1 MPHEYNITI
10 HKSNIRLRMNHKQKL
25 NDIHPASPG
34 CRPGTYPLNEE
45 EAEEELQDKQTSL
58 SRHDRRK
65 PVPATV
71 VVEIC
76 EPRGLSNPITMGI
89 KTSKA

>member
-1 MPHEYNITI
+1 MSIQVLLVINRN
-10 HKSNIRLRMNHKQKL
+10 SNN
-25 NDIHPASPG
+25 IHPAIPG

-45 EAEEELQDKQTSL
+45 EAEDELQNKQTSL
-58 SRHDRRK
+58 SRHDHRK

-71 VVEIC
+71 VVVIC

-89 KTSKA
+89 KTSKAKWERKG

>member
-1 MPHEYNITI
+1 MI
-10 HKSNIRLRMNHKQKL
+10 
-25 NDIHPASPG
+25 
-34 CRPGTYPLNEE
+34 EE
-45 EAEEELQDKQTSL
+45 EAEEELKASKHR
-58 SRHDRRK
+58 SRVTIIAK

-71 VVEIC
+71 VVVIC

>member
-1 MPHEYNITI
+1 M
-10 HKSNIRLRMNHKQKL
+10 KHKQKL
-25 NDIHPASPG
+25 NDIHPAIPG
-34 CRPGTYPLNEE
+34 CRPGAYPLTEE
-45 EAEEELQDKQTSL
+45 EAEEELQNKQHR
-58 SRHDRRK
+58 SRVRIIAK

-71 VVEIC
+71 VVIIC

>member
-1 MPHEYNITI
+1 MI
-10 HKSNIRLRMNHKQKL
+10 
-25 NDIHPASPG
+25 D
-34 CRPGTYPLNEE
+34 E
-45 EAEEELQDKQTSL
+45 EAEEELQNKQA
-58 SRHDRRK
+58 SRSHQIITL

-71 VVEIC
+71 VVVNC

>member
-1 MPHEYNITI
+1 MPHKYNIII
-10 HKSNIRLRMNHKQKL
+10 HKSNIDYRRNT
-25 NDIHPASPG
+25 NINSNNIHPVSPS
-34 CRPGTYPLNEE
+34 CRPGTYPLI
-45 EAEEELQDKQTSL
+45 EAEEELNASKHR
-58 SRHDRRK
+58 SRIMIITE

-71 VVEIC
+71 VVVNC

>member
-1 MPHEYNITI
+1 M
-10 HKSNIRLRMNHKQKL
+10 KSNEKEER
-25 NDIHPASPG
+25 HPPCQSQAP
-34 CRPGTYPLNEE
+34 RPGTYPLDKE
-45 EAEEELQDKQTSL
+45 EADGGLHNKQA
-58 SRHDRRK
+58 SRSHQIITL

-71 VVEIC
+71 VVVNC